1 MTRNKFLPRETKSV
15 RNATELRKNL
25 TKQERHLWYD
35 FLKLL
40 PVHFYRQYTIEKYI
54 VDFFCPK
61 ANLAIEIDGS
71 DVSAAVSDLVFCH
84 VSVPCFIGLRFKRC
98 WLVISFNH
106 YVVKY
111 SINIGSCKGDFEKKR
126 LKFRKKTAKMRNNP

>member
-1 MTRNKFLPRETKSV
+1 MARNKFLPRDGQSV
-15 RNATELRKNL
+15 HNASNLRKNL

-35 FLKLL
+35 FLKSL

-71 DVSAAVSDLVFCH
+71 HHYEEDSIKYDECRTKTLESYGITVLRYTNRDINKRFE
-84 VSVPCFIGLRFKRC
+84 SVCDDIK
-98 WLVISFNH
+98 NH
-106 YVVKY
+106 LD
-111 SINIGSCKGDFEKKR
+111 SR
-126 LKFRKKTAKMRNNP
+126 LNLCL

>member
-71 DVSAAVSDLVFCH
+71 QHYEENTMKYDEQRTKLLESYGIVVLRYTNRDINERFTAVCDDIKNHLNVC
-84 VSVPCFIGLRFKRC
+84 PGLC
-98 WLVISFNH
+98 L
-106 YVVKY
+106 
-111 SINIGSCKGDFEKKR
+111 
-126 LKFRKKTAKMRNNP
+126 